1 MAANLVTTNHLP
13 LLSTSTTKTILQP
26 RSRLHATTETPIQ
39 QRRRPSFMINI
50 PNIISNLL
58 HMGTAGNPFQENHFI
73 QDSYNRTTPAASPK
87 ENISSLQDELHGK
100 SNWSNL
106 LNPVLHP
113 WLRRELIKYGDFA
126 QATYDGFDYNPLSEY
141 HGSALYNK
149 NRLFEKLGL
158 TSSGYNITKYI
169 YAMSNI
175 ELPRWIE
182 HSLHAN
188 TWSKDSNWMGFVA
201 VSDDTESRRIGC
213 RDIVVAWRGTVATT
227 EWFENAH
234 LKLESIKDV
243 DEEDQGDAKVEHGFL
258 SIYKS
263 KSVTTRYNK
272 SSASEQVITEIQRL
286 VAHYRSKGEQVRLT
300 VTGHSLG
307 GALALLNAHEAASTI
322 ADLPVSV
329 ITFAGPRVGNDAFGD
344 QLRNLNVKV
353 LRVVV
358 KQDVVPKLPGVLL
371 NERLEKLEGII
382 GELQWVYE
390 HVGMELRLD
399 VKSSPY
405 LKHHGFDLAGFH
417 GLETYL
423 HLVDGYVSE
432 EDEYRRNARR
442 DVALVNKYGG
452 MLLEELRVPE
462 SWYQLENKGMVR
474 NAYGRWVMPD
484 REPEDIPSPFRDC
497 RPLAIHESL

>member
-1 MAANLVTTNHLP
+1 MALATTYHP
-13 LLSTSTTKTILQP
+13 LLPSNSTKTILWT
-26 RSRLHATTETPIQ
+26 RSSHHTMTQ
-39 QRRRPSFMINI
+39 VQRRKPNVTINI

-58 HMGTAGNPFQENHFI
+58 HIGTAQNSLPENLFI
-73 QDSYNRTTPAASPK
+73 QASHNQTTPATSPK
-87 ENISSLQDELHGK
+87 ENISSLLAELHGN
-100 SNWSNL
+100 SNWANL
-106 LNPVLHP
+106 LNPLHP
-113 WLRRELIKYGDFA
+113 WLRRELIKYGEFA
-126 QATYDGFDYNPLSEY
+126 QATYDGFDHNPLSEY
-141 HGSALYNK
+141 HGSALYDK
-149 NRLFEKLGL
+149 SRLFEKLGL
-158 TSSGYNITKYI
+158 TSSGYSITKYI

-175 ELPRWIE
+175 ELPQWIE
-182 HSLHAN
+182 RSLHAN

-201 VSDDTESRRIGC
+201 VSDDAESRRIGC

-227 EWFENAH
+227 EWFENVH
-234 LKLESIKDV
+234 LKLESINDDNV
-243 DEEDQGDAKVEHGFL
+243 EEEGDAKVEHGFL

-263 KSVTTRYNK
+263 KSETTRYNE
-272 SSASEQVITEIQRL
+272 SSASEQAITEIKRL

-307 GALALLNAHEAASTI
+307 GALALLNAHEAALTI

-344 QLRNLNVKV
+344 ELKKLNVKV

-371 NERLEKLEGII
+371 NEGLEKLEGII

-405 LKHHGFDLAGFH
+405 LKHQEFDLAGFH
-417 GLETYL
+417 SLETYL

-432 EDEYRRNARR
+432 EDEFRKNCRR

-452 MLLEELRVPE
+452 MLREELRVPE
-462 SWYQLENKGMVR
+462 SWCQLENKGMVR
-474 NAYGRWVMPD
+474 NAYGRWVMRQ
-484 REPEDIPSPFRDC
+484 REPEDIPSPD
-497 RPLAIHESL
+497 SL